1 MGVTVMPEIK
11 KWAMEV
17 RMSFEKT
24 GMAKFISH
32 LDTVRCITRAMKRA
46 NVPIWFTEG
55 FNPHAFLTFAMPLSL
70 GFESLCETVDFR
82 LMEEVDLKKL
92 ANQINDALPVDI
104 TVKEIYVYETSPNDI
119 RWAEYKVIFNNPDNL
134 FLEQAEKILSADE
147 IMVLK
152 KAKQGRKKVEK
163 EVNIKEHI
171 KSFELENDN
180 GKLVLKTVLSS
191 GTSININPML
201 LIGALTKD
209 TETDEQDVDIIKIQ
223 SYTENMEVFR

>member
-1 MGVTVMPEIK
+1 MPEVR
-11 KWAMEV
+11 KWAMDV

-82 LMEEVDLKKL
+82 LMEEVDLKEL
-92 ANQINDALPVDI
+92 AKKINDSLPVDI
-104 TVKEIYVYETSPNDI
+104 TVKEIYVPNTASNDI
-119 RWAEYKVIFNNPDNL
+119 RWAEYKIAFNNPDKL
-134 FLEQAEKILSADE
+134 LLELAESRLSADE
-147 IMVLK
+147 IIVMK

-163 EVNIKEHI
+163 PVNIKEHI
-171 KSFELENDN
+171 NSYELNECD
-180 GKLVLKTVLSS
+180 GKLVLKTILSS
-191 GTSININPML
+191 GTSNNINPML
-201 LIGALTKD
+201 LIGVLTKD
-209 TETDEQDVDIIKIQ
+209 TETDEQDADVIKIQ
-223 SYTENMEVFR
+223 SYTEAMEIFK

>member
-1 MGVTVMPEIK
+1 MPEVK
-11 KWAMEV
+11 KWAMDV

-32 LDTVRCITRAMKRA
+32 LDTVRCITRSMKRA

-82 LMEEVDLKKL
+82 LMEEMDLEELAKK
-92 ANQINDALPVDI
+92 INDALPVDI

-119 RWAEYKVIFNNPDNL
+119 RWAEYKIIFNYPDEILLNT
-134 FLEQAEKILSADE
+134 AEKTLSSDE
-147 IMVLK
+147 IIVEK
-152 KAKQGRKKVEK
+152 KAKQGRKKVNK
-163 EVNIKEHI
+163 EVDIKEHI
-171 KSFELENDN
+171 KSFELSEDD
-180 GKLVLKTVLSS
+180 GKLILKTILSS

-201 LIGALTKD
+201 LIGALVKD
-209 TETDEQDVDIIKIQ
+209 TETDEQDVDIIKIE
-223 SYTENMEVFR
+223 SYTENMEVFK

>member
-1 MGVTVMPEIK
+1 MPEVK
-11 KWAMEV
+11 KWAMDV
-17 RMSFEKT
+17 RMSFQKT

-46 NVPIWFTEG
+46 CVPIWFTEG

-82 LMEEVDLKKL
+82 LMEEIDLNEL
-92 ANQINDALPVDI
+92 ASKINDALPVDI

-119 RWAEYKVIFNNPDNL
+119 RWAEYKIVFNNPDKLLMEN
-134 FLEQAEKILSADE
+134 AEKVLSADE
-147 IMVLK
+147 ILVLK
-152 KAKQGRKKVEK
+152 KAKQGRKKVDK

-171 KSFELENDN
+171 KSFELIEEN
-180 GKLVLKTVLSS
+180 GKLILNTILSS

-201 LIGALTKD
+201 LIGALVKD
-209 TETDEQDVDIIKIQ
+209 TNTDEQDVDIIKVQ
-223 SYTENMEVFR
+223 SFTENMEIFK

>member
-1 MGVTVMPEIK
+1 MPEVK
-11 KWAMEV
+11 KWAMDV

-32 LDTVRCITRAMKRA
+32 LDTVRLITRSMKRA

-82 LMEEVDLKKL
+82 LIEEVDLEEL
-92 ANQINDALPVDI
+92 ATRLNNALPVDV

-119 RWAEYKVIFNNPDNL
+119 RWAEYKIIFNNPDKTL
-134 FLEQAEKILSADE
+134 LETAEKILSSDE
-147 IMVLK
+147 IIVEK
-152 KAKQGRKKVEK
+152 KAKQGRKKVAK

-171 KSFELENDN
+171 KSFELSKDN
-180 GKLVLKTVLSS
+180 GKLILNTVLSS

-201 LIGALTKD
+201 LIGALVKNTN
-209 TETDEQDVDIIKIQ
+209 TDEQDVDVIKIE
-223 SYTENMEVFR
+223 SYTQNMEVFK

>member
-1 MGVTVMPEIK
+1 MPEVK

-46 NVPIWFTEG
+46 NVPVWFTEG

-82 LMEEVDLKKL
+82 LVEEVDLDELKERL
-92 ANQINDALPVDI
+92 NNALPVDM
-104 TVKEIYVYETSPNDI
+104 TVKEIYVYDTLPNDI
-119 RWAEYKVIFNNPDNL
+119 RWAEYKVVFNNPDEL
-134 FLEQAEKILSADE
+134 LLAQAEKILSSNE
-147 IMVLK
+147 IMVMK
-152 KAKQGRKKVEK
+152 KGKQGRKKVEK

-191 GTSININPML
+191 GPSININPML
-201 LIGALTKD
+201 LIGALVKD
-209 TETDEQDVDIIKIQ
+209 TNTDEQDVDIIKIQ
-223 SYTENMEVFR
+223 SYKENMEIFK

>member
-1 MGVTVMPEIK
+1 MPEVK
-11 KWAMEV
+11 KWAMDV

-46 NVPIWFTEG
+46 CVPIWFTEG

-82 LMEEVDLKKL
+82 LLEDVDLNELKERL
-92 ANQINDALPVDI
+92 NDALPVDI
-104 TVKEIYVYETSPNDI
+104 TVKEIYVYETSSDVI
-119 RWAEYKVIFNNPDNL
+119 RWAEYKIIFNNPDKL
-134 FLEQAEKILSADE
+134 ILEKAESVLSADE
-147 IMVLK
+147 IMVMK
-152 KAKQGRKKVEK
+152 KGKQGRKKVEK

-171 KSFELENDN
+171 KSFELNNED
-180 GKLVLKTVLSS
+180 GKLVLNTVLSS

-209 TETDEQDVDIIKIQ
+209 TENDEQDVDVIKIE
-223 SYTENMEVFR
+223 SYTESMEIFR

>member
-1 MGVTVMPEIK
+1 MPEVK
-11 KWAMEV
+11 KWAMDV

-32 LDTVRCITRAMKRA
+32 LDTVRLITRSMKRA

-82 LMEEVDLKKL
+82 LMEEVDLEEL
-92 ANQINDALPVDI
+92 ATRLNNALPVDI

-119 RWAEYKVIFNNPDNL
+119 RWAEYKIIFNNPDNAL
-134 FLEQAEKILSADE
+134 LETAENILSSNE
-147 IMVLK
+147 IIVEK
-152 KAKQGRKKVEK
+152 KAKQGRKKVNK

-171 KSFELENDN
+171 KSFELTEEN
-180 GKLVLKTVLSS
+180 GKLILNTVLSS

-201 LIGALTKD
+201 LIGALVKD
-209 TETDEQDVDIIKIQ
+209 TGTDEQDVDIIKIQ
-223 SYTENMEVFR
+223 SYKENMEVFR

>member
-1 MGVTVMPEIK
+1 MPEVK
-11 KWAMEV
+11 KWAMDV

-32 LDTVRCITRAMKRA
+32 LDTVRCITRSMKRA

-82 LMEEVDLKKL
+82 LMEEMDLEELAKK
-92 ANQINDALPVDI
+92 INDALPVDI

-119 RWAEYKVIFNNPDNL
+119 RWAEYKIIFNNPDKILLNT
-134 FLEQAEKILSADE
+134 AEKTLSSDE
-147 IMVLK
+147 IIVEK
-152 KAKQGRKKVEK
+152 KAKQGRKKVNK

-171 KSFELENDN
+171 KSFELSEDD
-180 GKLVLKTVLSS
+180 GKLILKTILSS

-201 LIGALTKD
+201 LIGALVKD
-209 TETDEQDVDIIKIQ
+209 TETDEQDVDIIKIE
-223 SYTENMEVFR
+223 SYTENMEVFK

>member
-1 MGVTVMPEIK
+1 MPEN
-11 KWAMEV
+11 KWTDV
-17 RMSFEKT
+17 RMFFEKT

-82 LMEEVDLKKL
+82 LTEEVNLDEL
-92 ANQINDALPVDI
+92 AERLNNALPIDI
-104 TVKEIYVYETSPNDI
+104 KVKKIALPQMSPNDI
-119 RWAEYKVIFNNPDNL
+119 RWAEYKIIFNNPDKIL
-134 FLEQAEKILSADE
+134 RCTAEKTLSSDE
-147 IMVLK
+147 ILVEK
-152 KAKQGRKKVEK
+152 KAKQGRKKVLK

-171 KSFELENDN
+171 KSFELYEEN
-180 GKLVLKTVLSS
+180 GKLVLCTVLSS
-191 GTSININPML
+191 GTSVNINPML
-201 LIGALTKD
+201 LVGALVKS

-223 SYTENMEVFR
+223 SYTENMEIFK

>member
-1 MGVTVMPEIK
+1 MPEVK
-11 KWAMEV
+11 KWAMDV

-82 LMEEVDLKKL
+82 LMEEVDLEEL
-92 ANQINDALPVDI
+92 VTRLNNALPVDI

-119 RWAEYKVIFNNPDNL
+119 RWAEYKIIFNNPDNAL
-134 FLEQAEKILSADE
+134 LETAEKKLLSNE
-147 IMVLK
+147 IIVEK
-152 KAKQGRKKVEK
+152 KAKQGRKKVNK

-171 KSFELENDN
+171 KSL
-180 GKLVLKTVLSS
+180 
-191 GTSININPML
+191 
-201 LIGALTKD
+201 
-209 TETDEQDVDIIKIQ
+209 
-223 SYTENMEVFR
+223 

>member
-1 MGVTVMPEIK
+1 MPEVK
-11 KWAMEV
+11 KWAMDV
-17 RMSFEKT
+17 RMSFQKT

-46 NVPIWFTEG
+46 CVPIWFTEG

-82 LMEEVDLKKL
+82 LMEETDLNEL
-92 ANQINDALPVDI
+92 AERINNALPVDI

-119 RWAEYKVIFNNPDNL
+119 RWAEYKIIFNNPDKL
-134 FLEQAEKILSADE
+134 LLEQAEIILSSEE

-152 KAKQGRKKVEK
+152 KSKKGRNKVEK

-171 KSFELENDN
+171 KSFELSEDN
-180 GKLVLKTVLSS
+180 GKLILNTVLSS
-191 GTSININPML
+191 GTSVNINPML
-201 LIGALTKD
+201 LIGALVKD
-209 TETDEQDVDIIKIQ
+209 TATDEQDVDIIKVQ
-223 SYTENMEVFR
+223 SYTENMEIFK

>member
-1 MGVTVMPEIK
+1 MPEVK
-11 KWAMEV
+11 KWAMDV

-46 NVPIWFTEG
+46 CVPIWFTEG

-82 LMEEVDLKKL
+82 LVEEIDLNEL
-92 ANQINDALPVDI
+92 ASKINDALPVDI

-119 RWAEYKVIFNNPDNL
+119 RWAEYKIVFNNPDKL
-134 FLEQAEKILSADE
+134 LLENAEKVLSADE
-147 IMVLK
+147 ILVLK
-152 KAKQGRKKVEK
+152 KAKQGRKKVDK

-171 KSFELENDN
+171 KSFELIEEN
-180 GKLVLKTVLSS
+180 GKLIFNTILSS

-201 LIGALTKD
+201 LIGALVKD
-209 TETDEQDVDIIKIQ
+209 TNTDEQDVDIIKVQ
-223 SYTENMEVFR
+223 SFTENMEIFK

>member
-1 MGVTVMPEIK
+1 MPEVK
-11 KWAMEV
+11 KWAMDV
-17 RMSFEKT
+17 RMSFQKT

-70 GFESLCETVDFR
+70 GFESYCETVDFR
-82 LMEEVDLKKL
+82 LVEEVDLNELAKK
-92 ANQINDALPVDI
+92 INDALPVDI
-104 TVKEIYVYETSPNDI
+104 TVKEVYIYETSPNDI
-119 RWAEYKVIFNNPDNL
+119 RWAEYKILFNNPDNL
-134 FLEQAEKILSADE
+134 LLDNAEKVLSADE
-147 IMVLK
+147 ILVLK
-152 KAKQGRKKVEK
+152 KGKQGRRKVEK

-171 KSFELENDN
+171 KSFELENVN

-201 LIGALTKD
+201 LIGALVKD
-209 TETDEQDVDIIKIQ
+209 TNTDEQDVDIIKVQ
-223 SYTENMEVFR
+223 SFTENMEVFF

>member
-1 MGVTVMPEIK
+1 MPEVK
-11 KWAMEV
+11 KWAMDV

-46 NVPIWFTEG
+46 CVPIWFTEG

-82 LMEEVDLKKL
+82 LMEETDLNEL
-92 ANQINDALPVDI
+92 AERINNALPVDI
-104 TVKEIYVYETSPNDI
+104 TVKEIYVYETSPNGI
-119 RWAEYKVIFNNPDNL
+119 RWAEYKIVFNNPDNL
-134 FLEQAEKILSADE
+134 LLGQAEKILSSDE

-152 KAKQGRKKVEK
+152 KAKKGRNKVEK

-171 KSFELENDN
+171 KSFELSEDD
-180 GKLVLKTVLSS
+180 GKLILNTVLSS
-191 GTSININPML
+191 GTSVNINPML
-201 LIGALTKD
+201 LIGALVKD

-223 SYTENMEVFR
+223 SFTKSMEIFK

>member
-1 MGVTVMPEIK
+1 MPEVK
-11 KWAMEV
+11 KWAMDV

-46 NVPIWFTEG
+46 DVPIWFTEG

-82 LMEEVDLKKL
+82 LMEEVDLEEL
-92 ANQINDALPVDI
+92 ATRLNNALPVDI

-119 RWAEYKVIFNNPDNL
+119 RWAEYKIIFNSPDNAL
-134 FLEQAEKILSADE
+134 LETAEKKLLSNE
-147 IMVLK
+147 IIVEK
-152 KAKQGRKKVEK
+152 KAKQGRKKVNK

-171 KSFELENDN
+171 KSFELTEEN
-180 GKLVLKTVLSS
+180 GKLILNTVLSS

-201 LIGALTKD
+201 LIGALVKD
-209 TETDEQDVDIIKIQ
+209 TGTDEQDVDIIKIQ
-223 SYTENMEVFR
+223 SYTENMGVFK

>member
-1 MGVTVMPEIK
+1 MPEVK

-46 NVPIWFTEG
+46 NVPVWFTEG

-82 LMEEVDLKKL
+82 LVEEVDLDELKERL
-92 ANQINDALPVDI
+92 NNALPVDM
-104 TVKEIYVYETSPNDI
+104 TVKEIYVYDTLPNDI
-119 RWAEYKVIFNNPDNL
+119 RWAEYKVVFNNPDEL
-134 FLEQAEKILSADE
+134 LLAQTEKILSSDE
-147 IMVLK
+147 IMVMK
-152 KAKQGRKKVEK
+152 KGKQGRKKVEK

-191 GTSININPML
+191 GPSININPML
-201 LIGALTKD
+201 LIGALVKD
-209 TETDEQDVDIIKIQ
+209 TNTDEQDVDIIKIQ
-223 SYTENMEVFR
+223 SYKENMEIFK

>member
-1 MGVTVMPEIK
+1 MPEVK
-11 KWAMEV
+11 KWDMDV

-32 LDTVRCITRAMKRA
+32 LDTVRCITRSMKRA

-82 LMEEVDLKKL
+82 LMEEMDLEELAKK
-92 ANQINDALPVDI
+92 INDALPVDI

-119 RWAEYKVIFNNPDNL
+119 RWAEYKIIFNNPDKILLNT
-134 FLEQAEKILSADE
+134 AEKTLSSDE
-147 IMVLK
+147 IIVEK
-152 KAKQGRKKVEK
+152 KAKQGRKKVDK

-171 KSFELENDN
+171 KSFELTEENN
-180 GKLVLKTVLSS
+180 KLILNTVLSS
-191 GTSININPML
+191 GTSVNINPML
-201 LIGALTKD
+201 LVGALVKD
-209 TETDEQDVDIIKIQ
+209 TNTDEQDVDIIKVQ
-223 SYTENMEVFR
+223 SFTENMEIFK

>member
-1 MGVTVMPEIK
+1 MPEVK
-11 KWAMEV
+11 KWAVDV

-82 LMEEVDLKKL
+82 LMEEVDLNEL
-92 ANQINDALPVDI
+92 EERINDALPVDM
-104 TVKEIYVYETSPNDI
+104 TVKEIYVYDTSPNDI
-119 RWAEYKVIFNNPDNL
+119 RWAEYKIIFNNPYNCL
-134 FLEQAEKILSADE
+134 IEKAESILSADE
-147 IMVLK
+147 ILVLK
-152 KAKQGRKKVEK
+152 KGKQGRKKVEK

-171 KSFELENDN
+171 KSFELNEDN
-180 GKLVLKTVLSS
+180 GKLILNTVLSS

-201 LIGALTKD
+201 LIGALVKD
-209 TETDEQDVDIIKIQ
+209 TETDEQDVDIIKVE
-223 SYTENMEVFR
+223 SYTEKMGIFR

>member
-1 MGVTVMPEIK
+1 MPEVK
-11 KWAMEV
+11 KWAMDV

-82 LMEEVDLKKL
+82 LLEELDLNELKERLNK
-92 ANQINDALPVDI
+92 ALPVDI
-104 TVKEIYVYETSPNDI
+104 TVKEIYVYETSANDI
-119 RWAEYKVIFNNPDNL
+119 RWAEYKIIFNNPDNL
-134 FLEQAEKILSADE
+134 LLGQAEMILSSDE

-152 KAKQGRKKVEK
+152 KSKKGRNKVEK
-163 EVNIKEHI
+163 EVNIKGHI
-171 KSFELENDN
+171 KSFDLTEDN
-180 GKLVLKTVLSS
+180 GKLVLNTVLSS

-201 LIGALTKD
+201 LIGALVKD
-209 TETDEQDVDIIKIQ
+209 IATDEQDVDIIKIQ
-223 SYTENMEVFR
+223 FYKENMEVFK

>member
-1 MGVTVMPEIK
+1 MEVNVMPEVK

-17 RMSFEKT
+17 RMSFQKT

-46 NVPIWFTEG
+46 NVPIWYTEG

-82 LMEEVDLKKL
+82 LMEETDLSEL
-92 ANQINDALPVDI
+92 AERINNALPVDI

-134 FLEQAEKILSADE
+134 LLEQAEKILSADE

-171 KSFELENDN
+171 KSFEIENDD

-209 TETDEQDVDIIKIQ
+209 TETDEQDVDIIKVQ

>member
-1 MGVTVMPEIK
+1 MPEVK
-11 KWAMEV
+11 KWAMDV
-17 RMSFEKT
+17 RMSFQKT

-46 NVPIWFTEG
+46 CVPIWFTEG

-82 LMEEVDLKKL
+82 LMEETDLNEL
-92 ANQINDALPVDI
+92 AERINNALPVDI

-119 RWAEYKVIFNNPDNL
+119 RWAEYKIIFNNPDKL
-134 FLEQAEKILSADE
+134 LSRQAEKILSSDE

-152 KAKQGRKKVEK
+152 KSKKGRNKVEK

-171 KSFELENDN
+171 KSFELSEEN
-180 GKLVLKTVLSS
+180 GKLILNTVLSS
-191 GTSININPML
+191 GTSVNINPML
-201 LIGALTKD
+201 LIGALVKNTA
-209 TETDEQDVDIIKIQ
+209 TDEQDVDIIKVQ
-223 SYTENMEVFR
+223 SYTENMEIFK

>member
-1 MGVTVMPEIK
+1 MPEVK
-11 KWAMEV
+11 KWAMDV
-17 RMSFEKT
+17 RMSFQKT

-46 NVPIWFTEG
+46 CVPIWFTEG

-82 LMEEVDLKKL
+82 LMEETDLNEL
-92 ANQINDALPVDI
+92 AERINNALPVDI

-119 RWAEYKVIFNNPDNL
+119 RWAEYKIIFNNPDKL
-134 FLEQAEKILSADE
+134 LLEQAEKILSSEE

-152 KAKQGRKKVEK
+152 KSKKGRNKVEK

-171 KSFELENDN
+171 KSFELSEEN
-180 GKLVLKTVLSS
+180 GKLILNTVLSS
-191 GTSININPML
+191 GTSVNINPML
-201 LIGALTKD
+201 LIGALVKD
-209 TETDEQDVDIIKIQ
+209 TATDEQDVDIIKVQ
-223 SYTENMEVFR
+223 SYTENMEIFK

>member
-1 MGVTVMPEIK
+1 MPEVK
-11 KWAMEV
+11 KWAMDV

-82 LMEEVDLKKL
+82 LMEEVDLEEL
-92 ANQINDALPVDI
+92 ATRLNNALPVDI
-104 TVKEIYVYETSPNDI
+104 TVKEIYVPTMSPNDI
-119 RWAEYKVIFNNPDNL
+119 RWAEYKIIFNNPGEKLLNT
-134 FLEQAEKILSADE
+134 AEKTLSSNE
-147 IMVLK
+147 IIVEK
-152 KAKQGRKKVEK
+152 KVKQGRKKVNK

-171 KSFELENDN
+171 KSFELNKEND
-180 GKLVLKTVLSS
+180 KLILKTVLSS

-209 TETDEQDVDIIKIQ
+209 TDTDEQDVDIIKIQ

>member
-1 MGVTVMPEIK
+1 MPEVK
-11 KWAMEV
+11 KWAMDV
-17 RMSFEKT
+17 RMSFQKT

-46 NVPIWFTEG
+46 CVPIWFTEG

-82 LMEEVDLKKL
+82 LMEEIDLNEL
-92 ANQINDALPVDI
+92 ASKINDALPVDI

-119 RWAEYKVIFNNPDNL
+119 RWAEYKIVFNNPDKL
-134 FLEQAEKILSADE
+134 LLENAEKVLSADE
-147 IMVLK
+147 ILVLK
-152 KAKQGRKKVEK
+152 KGKQGRIKVEK

-171 KSFELENDN
+171 KSFELIEENGMLILN
-180 GKLVLKTVLSS
+180 TILSS

-201 LIGALTKD
+201 LIGALVKD
-209 TETDEQDVDIIKIQ
+209 TNTDEQDVDIIKVQ
-223 SYTENMEVFR
+223 SFTENMEIFK

>member
-1 MGVTVMPEIK
+1 MPEVK
-11 KWAMEV
+11 KWAVDV

-82 LMEEVDLKKL
+82 LMEEVDLNEL
-92 ANQINDALPVDI
+92 EERINDALPVDM
-104 TVKEIYVYETSPNDI
+104 TVKEIYVYDTSPNDI
-119 RWAEYKVIFNNPDNL
+119 RWAEYKIIFNNPDNL
-134 FLEQAEKILSADE
+134 LLGQAEMILSSEE

-152 KAKQGRKKVEK
+152 KSKKGRNKVEK

-171 KSFELENDN
+171 KSFDLTEDN
-180 GKLVLKTVLSS
+180 GKLVLNTVLSS

-201 LIGALTKD
+201 LIGALVKD
-209 TETDEQDVDIIKIQ
+209 TETDEQDVDIIKVE
-223 SYTENMEVFR
+223 SYTEKMEIFR